1 MHRSGVRAALAVAIS
16 ALLATGPSV
25 GSAAAASDEP
35 TYFWRWSDG
44 SERPTRLV
52 DTARQSRIP
61 RLVVATSPA
70 TSGQRVLL
78 QFRDGTRWR
87 TEDSA
92 TTRPDGTATLDLNP
106 FCEDGDWCRRTFGYR
121 LVAGGRTA
129 ALTVTFR

>member
-1 MHRSGVRAALAVAIS
+1 MRRSGVLAARLVAIS
-16 ALLATGPSV
+16 AVLAAGPSV
-25 GSAAAASDEP
+25 GSAAAADGP

-52 DTARQSRIP
+52 DTARPSRIP
-61 RLVVATSPA
+61 GLVVATSPA
-70 TSGQRVLL
+70 TPGQRVLL
-78 QFRDGTRWR
+78 QFRDGNHWR
-87 TEDSA
+87 TEDA
-92 TTRPDGTATLDLNP
+92 AMTRTDGTARLDLNP